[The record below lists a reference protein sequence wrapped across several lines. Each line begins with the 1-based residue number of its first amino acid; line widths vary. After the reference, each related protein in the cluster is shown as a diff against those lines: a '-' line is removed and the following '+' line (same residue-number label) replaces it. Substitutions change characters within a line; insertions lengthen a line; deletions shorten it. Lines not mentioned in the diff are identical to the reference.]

1 MPVELMNEQEWKVA
15 RRKFFV
21 SAYEPPYHPDILENN
36 MYTAA
41 ELGRELLLLGNEELT
56 PPAGYQEF
64 TVYEE
69 DGLWWIPE
77 VGGMKEEHRARSQA
91 RWLTYASLLKA
102 LLKEREGD
110 V

>member
-1 MPVELMNEQEWKVA
+1 MPVELMNEQEWKVV
-15 RRKFFV
+15 RQKFFV

-77 VGGMKEEHRARSQA
+77 VGGMIDEHHARTQA